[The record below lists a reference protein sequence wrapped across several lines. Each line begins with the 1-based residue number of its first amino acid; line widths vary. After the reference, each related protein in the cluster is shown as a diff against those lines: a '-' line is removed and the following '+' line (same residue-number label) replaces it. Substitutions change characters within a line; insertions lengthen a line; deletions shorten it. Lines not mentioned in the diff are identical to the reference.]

1 MNIQCSYGE
10 VIDKLTILEIKLS
23 KATIPSQIKNIKKEY
38 SLLSHHKKTD
48 EPFMQLYNQL
58 KHINMKLWD
67 YEDKIR
73 LKSRNKEFDTEY
85 ISIGEGIHKTND
97 ERYSIKKRI
106 NQIYHSYIIEEKIYQ
121 NI

>member
-1 MNIQCSYGE
+1 MNIPCSYGE

-23 KATIPSQIKNIKKEY
+23 KATAPSQIKNIKKEY
-38 SLLSHHKKTD
+38 SLLSHHKKFD
-48 EPFMQLYNQL
+48 ESFMQLYNQL

-73 LKSRNKEFDTEY
+73 LKSRNKEFDAEY

-97 ERYSIKKRI
+97 ERYAIKKLI
-106 NQIYHSYIIEEKIYQ
+106 NQTYNSSITEEKIYQ
-121 NI
+121 II

>member
-1 MNIQCSYGE
+1 MNIPCSYGE
-10 VIDKLTILEIKLS
+10 IIDKLTILEIKLS
-23 KATIPSQIKNIKKEY
+23 KATSPSQINHIKKEY
-38 SLLSHHKKTD
+38 NLLSHHKKND
-48 EPFMQLYNQL
+48 ESFMQMYNEL

-97 ERYSIKKRI
+97 ERYAIKKRI
-106 NQIYHSYIIEEKIYQ
+106 NQTYHSYIIEEKIYK